1 MAPEEVLAFEAR
13 WRTRAAIGAAAG
25 AVLVLAGGIALVTT
39 LSDSKT
45 SELTS
50 QLLFYDRHSSSLLLA
65 TIVAGLGSVC
75 MIAPLVYL
83 FHAAKA
89 RRPQLP
95 GVALITAWV
104 GPIAAGLGQI
114 ALQVVLLDKAHAF
127 ATTGA
132 QTYAQAKHL
141 TDEGILKAMQGIVL
155 AGQLSLG
162 FAFVIISL
170 NAMRVGLL
178 TRFMGVLGII
188 VGVLFVIPLG
198 TLQVVQ
204 PFWLLTLAALFLGRW
219 PNGVPPAW
227 RTGKAEPWPTQ
238 QELRE
243 EREKTKAAQ
252 LKAAGKAPP
261 EAEAETE
268 PEPAA
273 AAATAS
279 QGTAH
284 PSSKKRKRKRRR

>member
-1 MAPEEVLAFEAR
+1 MSPAEVLAFEAR
-13 WRTRAAIGAAAG
+13 WRTRAAIGSAAG
-25 AVLVLAGGIALVTT
+25 AVLVLGGGIGLVTT
-39 LSDSKT
+39 LSSSKT
-45 SELTS
+45 NELTS
-50 QLLFYDRHSSSLLLA
+50 QLLFYDHHSSSLLLA

-75 MIAPLVYL
+75 MIAPLVFL
-83 FHAAKA
+83 FRATKA

-95 GVALITAWV
+95 GVALITAWF
-104 GPIAAGLGQI
+104 GPLAAGLGQI
-114 ALQVVLLDKAHAF
+114 ALQVVLLDKAHTF
-127 ATTGA
+127 ATSGA

-141 TDEGILKAMQGIVL
+141 TDEGILKGMQGLVL

-204 PFWLLTLAALFLGRW
+204 PFWLLTLTALFLGRW

-227 RTGKAEPWPTQ
+227 QTGKAQPWPTQ
-238 QELRE
+238 QEMRE
-243 EREKTKAAQ
+243 ERDKAKAAQ
-252 LKAAGKAPP
+252 LEAAGTPAPARAPP
-261 EAEAETE
+261 PAG
-268 PEPAA
+268 AA
-273 AAATAS
+273 AGPARPP
-279 QGTAH
+279 AH

>member
-1 MAPEEVLAFEAR
+1 MSPAEVLAFEAR
-13 WRTRAAIGAAAG
+13 WRTRAAIGSAVG
-25 AVLVLAGGIALVTT
+25 ALLVLGGGIGLVTT
-39 LSDSKT
+39 LSSSKT
-45 SELTS
+45 DELTS
-50 QLLFYDRHSSSLLLA
+50 QLLFYDHHSSSLLLA

-75 MIAPLVYL
+75 MIAPLVFL
-83 FHAAKA
+83 FRATQA

-95 GVALITAWV
+95 GVALITAVV

-114 ALQVVLLDKAHAF
+114 ALQIVLLNKAHTF

-132 QTYAQAKHL
+132 QTYAEAKHL
-141 TDEGILKAMQGIVL
+141 TDAGILKAMQGLVL

-162 FAFVIISL
+162 FAFVLISL

-204 PFWLLTLAALFLGRW
+204 PFWLLTLTALFLGRW

-227 RTGKAEPWPTQ
+227 QTGKAEPWPSQ
-238 QELRE
+238 QQLRE

-252 LKAAGKAPP
+252 LRAAGEGEP
-261 EAEAETE
+261 E

-273 AAATAS
+273 VTAS
-279 QGTAH
+279 ETPAH
-284 PSSKKRKRKRRR
+284 PSSKKRKRKRKR

>member
-1 MAPEEVLAFEAR
+1 MSPAEVLAFEAR

-25 AVLVLAGGIALVTT
+25 AALVLGGGIGLVTT
-39 LSDSKT
+39 LSASKT
-45 SELTS
+45 DELTS
-50 QLLFYDRHSSSLLLA
+50 QLLFYDHHSSSLLLA
-65 TIVAGLGSVC
+65 TIVAGIGSIC
-75 MIAPLVYL
+75 MIAPLVFL
-83 FHAAKA
+83 FRATKA

-95 GVALITAWV
+95 GVALITAWF

-114 ALQVVLLDKAHAF
+114 ALQVVLLDKAHTF

-141 TDEGILKAMQGIVL
+141 TDEGILKAMQGLVL

-204 PFWLLTLAALFLGRW
+204 PFWLLTLTALFLGRW

-227 RTGKAEPWPTQ
+227 QTGKAEPWPTQ

-243 EREKTKAAQ
+243 EREKGKAAQ
-252 LKAAGKAPP
+252 LKAAGKAEP
-261 EAEAETE
+261 EAE

-273 AAATAS
+273 AAATA
-279 QGTAH
+279 GPTH
-284 PSSKKRKRKRRR
+284 PTSKKRKRKRRR

>member
-1 MAPEEVLAFEAR
+1 MSPAEALAFEAR

-25 AVLVLAGGIALVTT
+25 AVLVLGGGIGLVTT
-39 LSDSKT
+39 LSSSKT
-45 SELTS
+45 DELTS
-50 QLLFYDRHSSSLLLA
+50 QLLFYDHHSSSLLLA
-65 TIVAGLGSVC
+65 TIVAGLGSIC
-75 MIAPLVYL
+75 MVAPLVFL
-83 FHAAKA
+83 FRATKA

-95 GVALITAWV
+95 NVALITAWF
-104 GPIAAGLGQI
+104 GPIAAGVGQI

-141 TDEGILKAMQGIVL
+141 TDEGILKAMQGLVL

-204 PFWLLTLAALFLGRW
+204 PFWLLTLTALFLGRW

-227 RTGKAEPWPTQ
+227 QTGKAEPWPTQ

-243 EREKTKAAQ
+243 ERDKAKAAQ
-252 LKAAGKAPP
+252 VKAAGQAEP
-261 EAEAETE
+261 EAE

-273 AAATAS
+273 ATAS
-279 QGTAH
+279 AGPAH

>member
-1 MAPEEVLAFEAR
+1 MSPAEALAFEAR
-13 WRTRAAIGAAAG
+13 WRTRAAIGSGAG
-25 AVLVLAGGIALVTT
+25 AVLVLAGGVGLVTT
-39 LSDSKT
+39 LSSSKT
-45 SELTS
+45 DELTS
-50 QLLFYDRHSSSLLLA
+50 QLLFYDHHSSSLLLA
-65 TIVAGLGSVC
+65 TIVAGLGSIC

-83 FHAAKA
+83 FRAAKA

-95 GVALITAWV
+95 NVALIAAWF
-104 GPIAAGLGQI
+104 GPVAAGLGQI
-114 ALQVVLLDKAHAF
+114 ALQVVLLDKAHTF

-141 TDEGILKAMQGIVL
+141 TDAGILKGMQGLVL

-204 PFWLLTLAALFLGRW
+204 PFWLLTLTALFLGRW

-227 RTGKAEPWPTQ
+227 QTGKAEPWPTQ

-252 LKAAGKAPP
+252 LKAAGNGD
-261 EAEAETE
+261 AEAEPE

-273 AAATAS
+273 AAAG
-279 QGTAH
+279 QGQSRARS
-284 PSSKKRKRKRRR
+284 SSKKRKRKRKR

>member
-1 MAPEEVLAFEAR
+1 MSPAEVLAFEAR
-13 WRTRAAIGAAAG
+13 WRTRAAIGSAVG
-25 AVLVLAGGIALVTT
+25 ALLVLGGGIGLVTT
-39 LSDSKT
+39 LSSSKT
-45 SELTS
+45 DELTS
-50 QLLFYDRHSSSLLLA
+50 QLLFYDHHSSSLLLA

-83 FHAAKA
+83 FRAAKA

-95 GVALITAWV
+95 SVALITAVV

-114 ALQVVLLDKAHAF
+114 ALQIVLLNKAHTF

-132 QTYAQAKHL
+132 QTYAEAKHL
-141 TDEGILKAMQGIVL
+141 TDAGILKAMQGLVL

-162 FAFVIISL
+162 FAFVLISL

-204 PFWLLTLAALFLGRW
+204 PFWLLTLTALFLGRW

-227 RTGKAEPWPTQ
+227 QTGKAEPWPTQ
-238 QELRE
+238 QQLRE

-252 LKAAGKAPP
+252 LRAAGEGEP
-261 EAEAETE
+261 E

-273 AAATAS
+273 VTAS
-279 QGTAH
+279 ETPAH
-284 PSSKKRKRKRRR
+284 PSSKKRKRKRKR

>member
-1 MAPEEVLAFEAR
+1 MSPAEVLAFEAR
-13 WRTRAAIGAAAG
+13 WRTRAAIGSAVG
-25 AVLVLAGGIALVTT
+25 ALLVLGGGIGLVTT
-39 LSDSKT
+39 LSSSKT
-45 SELTS
+45 DELTS
-50 QLLFYDRHSSSLLLA
+50 QLLFYDHHSSSLLLA

-83 FHAAKA
+83 FRATKA

-95 GVALITAWV
+95 NVALIAAWF

-114 ALQVVLLDKAHAF
+114 ALQVVLLSKAHTF
-127 ATTGA
+127 VTSGA
-132 QTYAQAKHL
+132 QTYTEAKHL
-141 TDEGILKAMQGIVL
+141 TDAGILKGMQGLVL

-162 FAFVIISL
+162 FAFVLISL

-204 PFWLLTLAALFLGRW
+204 PFWLLTLTALFLGRW

-227 RTGKAEPWPTQ
+227 KTGKAEPWPTQ
-238 QELRE
+238 QEMRE
-243 EREKTKAAQ
+243 EREKTKAARA
-252 LKAAGKAPP
+252 KATGNGDAEP
-261 EAEAETE
+261 EPE

-273 AAATAS
+273 AVAS
-279 QGTAH
+279 SGARH
-284 PSSKKRKRKRRR
+284 SSSKKRKRKRRR

>member
-1 MAPEEVLAFEAR
+1 MSPAEALAFEAR
-13 WRTRAAIGAAAG
+13 WRTRAAIGSAAG
-25 AVLVLAGGIALVTT
+25 AVLVLGGGIGLVTT
-39 LSDSKT
+39 LSESKT
-45 SELTS
+45 DELTS
-50 QLLFYDRHSSSLLLA
+50 QLLFYDHHSSSLLLA
-65 TIVAGLGSVC
+65 TIVAGLGSIC
-75 MIAPLVYL
+75 MIAPLLYL
-83 FHAAKA
+83 FRATKA

-95 GVALITAWV
+95 NVALITAWF
-104 GPIAAGLGQI
+104 GPIAAGVGQI

-141 TDEGILKAMQGIVL
+141 TDEGILKAMQGLVL

-162 FAFVIISL
+162 FAFVLISL

-204 PFWLLTLAALFLGRW
+204 PFWLLTLTALFLGRW

-227 RTGKAEPWPTQ
+227 QTGKAEPWPTQ
-238 QELRE
+238 QEMRE
-243 EREKTKAAQ
+243 EREKAKAAQ
-252 LKAAGKAPP
+252 LKAAGKAEP
-261 EAEAETE
+261 EAE

-273 AAATAS
+273 ATAG
-279 QGTAH
+279 QGRAPAH

>member
-1 MAPEEVLAFEAR
+1 MAPADVLEFEAR
-13 WRTRAAIGAAAG
+13 WRTRAAIGSAAG
-25 AVLVLAGGIALVTT
+25 AALVLAGGIALVTT

-45 SELTS
+45 NELTS

-65 TIVAGLGSVC
+65 TIVSGLGSIC
-75 MIAPLVYL
+75 MIAPLLYL
-83 FHAAKA
+83 FRATKA
-89 RRPQLP
+89 RRPALP
-95 GVALITAWV
+95 GVAMITAWF
-104 GPIAAGLGQI
+104 GPIATGVGQI
-114 ALQVVLLDKAHAF
+114 ALQVVLLDKAHTF

-141 TDEGILKAMQGIVL
+141 TDEGILKAMQGLVL

-162 FAFVIISL
+162 FAFVLISL

-204 PFWLLTLAALFLGRW
+204 PFWLLTLTALFLGRW
-219 PNGVPPAW
+219 PSGVPPAW
-227 RTGKAEPWPTQ
+227 KTGKAEPWPSQ

-252 LKAAGKAPP
+252 LKAAGKEPP
-261 EAEAETE
+261 EVE
-268 PEPAA
+268 PEPEREPAA
-273 AAATAS
+273 AAAGPS
-279 QGTAH
+279 H
-284 PSSKKRKRKRRR
+284 PTSKKRKRKRRR

>member
-1 MAPEEVLAFEAR
+1 MSPAEVLAFEAR
-13 WRTRAAIGAAAG
+13 WRTRAAIGSAAG
-25 AVLVLAGGIALVTT
+25 AVLVLGGGIGLVTT
-39 LSDSKT
+39 LSASKT
-45 SELTS
+45 DELTS

-75 MIAPLVYL
+75 MIAPLVFL
-83 FHAAKA
+83 FRATKA

-95 GVALITAWV
+95 GVALITAWF

-127 ATTGA
+127 ATSGA

-141 TDEGILKAMQGIVL
+141 TDEGILKAMQGLVL

-204 PFWLLTLAALFLGRW
+204 PFWLLTLTALFLGRW

-227 RTGKAEPWPTQ
+227 QTGKAEPWPTQ
-238 QELRE
+238 QEMRE
-243 EREKTKAAQ
+243 ERDKAKAAQ
-252 LKAAGKAPP
+252 LKAAGKEEP
-261 EAEAETE
+261 EPE

-273 AAATAS
+273 AAATA
-279 QGTAH
+279 GPAH

>member
-1 MAPEEVLAFEAR
+1 MSPAEVLAFEAR
-13 WRTRAAIGAAAG
+13 WRTRAAIGSAAG
-25 AVLVLAGGIALVTT
+25 AVLVLGGGVGLVTT
-39 LSDSKT
+39 LSASKT
-45 SELTS
+45 DELTS
-50 QLLFYDRHSSSLLLA
+50 QLLFYDHHSSSLLLA

-75 MIAPLVYL
+75 MIAPLVFL
-83 FHAAKA
+83 FRATKA

-95 GVALITAWV
+95 GVALITAWF

-127 ATTGA
+127 ATSGA

-141 TDEGILKAMQGIVL
+141 TDEGILKAMQGLVL

-204 PFWLLTLAALFLGRW
+204 PFWLLTLTALFLGRW

-227 RTGKAEPWPTQ
+227 QTGKAEPWPTQ
-238 QELRE
+238 QEMRE
-243 EREKTKAAQ
+243 ERDKAKAAQ
-252 LKAAGKAPP
+252 LKSAGKEEP
-261 EAEAETE
+261 EPE

-273 AAATAS
+273 AAVG
-279 QGTAH
+279 QGRPPAH